1 MVNQG
6 CFIRIVVFPCWIFYR
21 DPEDRGKTDWGERDA
36 GRAERRCQH
45 WFQGG
50 EEKEKERSSRKIRLE
65 YIQIFYSCI
74 VHFNSLCMYPVIQKH
89 LDFFT
94 KSTPFNAIRTQAKSF
109 DARL

>member
-1 MVNQG
+1 MTK
-6 CFIRIVVFPCWIFYR
+6 FIVISAQYWRHLLNTISWSILTASYTKNR
-21 DPEDRGKTDWGERDA
+21 QIYLILSLKIWDPEDRGETDWGERDA

-74 VHFNSLCMYPVIQKH
+74 VRLNSLFMYPVIQIH
-89 LDFFT
+89 
-94 KSTPFNAIRTQAKSF
+94 
-109 DARL
+109 